1 MKFTRKIIDKGEKY
15 IMANRKTR
23 ALTDEEFSL
32 IIQTINTGFVTDN
45 KIKIKSNIRI
55 ATALTIQ
62 ANLGLR
68 IGDIINLRL
77 SNIIKDGNRYRLDII
92 EQKTKKKR
100 EFTVPTEVF
109 TYLQS
114 YALENSIRPTQKLFD
129 ITVRQVQK
137 HLQIT
142 AEHLRLENIGTHS
155 FRKFFAVSIYNSS
168 GYNVELVRTLLQ
180 HSSTAVTQHYLS
192 VSPKLVEDALAKHIK
207 IPN

>member
-1 MKFTRKIIDKGEKY
+1 
-15 IMANRKTR
+15 MANKKTR
-23 ALTDEEFSL
+23 ALTEEEYSL
-32 IIQTINTGFVTDN
+32 IIQTINTGFINNNEV
-45 KIKIKSNIRI
+45 KIKPNSRI
-55 ATALTIQ
+55 ATVLTLQ

-68 IGDIINLRL
+68 IGDIVNLRL
-77 SNIIKDGNRYRLDII
+77 VDIVKDSNRYRLDII

-100 EFTVPTEVF
+100 EFTVPTEIY

-114 YALENSIRPTQKLFD
+114 YALNNSIRPNQKLFD

-137 HLQIT
+137 HLQIV
-142 AEHLRLENIGTHS
+142 AEYLGLENIGTHS

-192 VSPKLVEDALAKHIK
+192 VSPKLVEDALAKHVKLPAPLNTI
-207 IPN
+207 